1 MSDNKEVK
9 RGRSY
14 LHGQSERTKETTKTE
29 TGTTTDDDDDA
40 TSTVVAASEVE
51 EQYSYQKL
59 NYIIIVIPKAVYE

>member
-9 RGRSY
+9 RGRLY

-29 TGTTTDDDDDA
+29 TRTTTDDDDDA

-51 EQYSYQKL
+51 VFLSKIKLFYYCYSQGC
-59 NYIIIVIPKAVYE
+59 V

>member
-9 RGRSY
+9 RGRLY
-14 LHGQSERTKETTKTE
+14 LHGQSERTKETTKTD
-29 TGTTTDDDDDA
+29 TRTTTDDDA

-59 NYIIIVIPKAVYE
+59 NYFIIVIPKAVFE

>member
-9 RGRSY
+9 RGRLY

-29 TGTTTDDDDDA
+29 TRTTTDDDDA

-59 NYIIIVIPKAVYE
+59 NYFIIVIPQAVFE